1 MKSIIATGLSALAFI
16 GSAHAVSNNLGFEAG
31 VDSGWT
37 LSGNPNASLSSVT
50 GYSIDYSAD
59 LGLNP
64 GEYVLTVA
72 PVVGNSLGVLSTFD
86 SDPDVPS
93 AAVATYSFS
102 SPTVGVDTLWVRFA
116 TPDFYDLADFLQ
128 LDFTFLSG
136 SSTSVTLKGADL
148 FHPATGE
155 FDVDTGWFGI
165 AVPTKTTSITL
176 TLSNGQDG
184 LFAPTAFIDYEKA
197 KITPPPVVAVP
208 EPGTYALMAA
218 CLGVLGLSMRRA
230 QRPTV

>member
-1 MKSIIATGLSALAFI
+1 MR
-16 GSAHAVSNNLGFEAG
+16 FEAFPYPKR
-31 VDSGWT
+31 
-37 LSGNPNASLSSVT
+37 LQ
-50 GYSIDYSAD
+50 
-59 LGLNP
+59 
-64 GEYVLTVA
+64 
-72 PVVGNSLGVLSTFD
+72 
-86 SDPDVPS
+86 
-93 AAVATYSFS
+93 
-102 SPTVGVDTLWVRFA
+102 
-116 TPDFYDLADFLQ
+116 DFLRYE
-128 LDFTFLSG
+128 LSDSATKHQHPARAILYLTALPAILIS
-136 SSTSVTLKGADL
+136 SSTHKQGSKDTPWQD
-148 FHPATGE
+148 E
-155 FDVDTGWFGI
+155 FDVDNGWFGI